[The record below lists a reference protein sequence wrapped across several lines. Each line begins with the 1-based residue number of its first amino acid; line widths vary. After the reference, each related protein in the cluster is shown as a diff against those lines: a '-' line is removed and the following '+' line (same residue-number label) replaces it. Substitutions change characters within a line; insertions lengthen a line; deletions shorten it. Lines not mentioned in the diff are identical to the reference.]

1 MKHDEMKQ
9 LLQLYLF
16 GDLEADRMQEIKA
29 HIAGCNECRR
39 ELDELIQFR
48 NLIQNSG
55 LEEVSDS
62 LLSEA
67 REELQNRLRLGQPRR
82 SFWSGVKDTLA
93 RFLQPVKMPVPRYG
107 LAFGAVSLLVIGV
120 VVGIL
125 ISNITGDRY
134 PYEMLH
140 AGIDDAQI
148 MNFRILDHDAT
159 TGDIEFAYDNILP
172 VERKGNIGDRDI
184 QRILAHAL
192 VAEQNPGMRLQSVSA
207 IGASQTHELDPEIKI
222 ALILTLQYDDNPG
235 VRSEA
240 LSVLSKLP
248 PDEDYKQALLHVL
261 MYDDNTSLRIAAI
274 NRLEELLAVHHDLKQ
289 DVQKVL
295 ENKIQ
300 SDENEYIRMRTVAV
314 LEEIQ

>member
-1 MKHDEMKQ
+1 MKHDVIKQ

-16 GDLEADRMQEIKA
+16 GDLEAGRMREIKA
-29 HIAGCNECRR
+29 HIAGCDECRR

-55 LEEVSDS
+55 LEKVSDS
-62 LLSEA
+62 LLGGA
-67 REELQNRLRLGQPRR
+67 REALHNRFRMEQPRR
-82 SFWSGVKDTLA
+82 SFWSGVKDALA
-93 RFLQPVKMPVPRYG
+93 RFLRPGKISVPRYG
-107 LAFGAVSLLVIGV
+107 LAFGAVSMLVVGV
-120 VVGIL
+120 VMGIL

-140 AGIDDAQI
+140 AGVDDAQI
-148 MNFRILDHDAT
+148 INFRILDHDAK
-159 TGDIEFAYDNILP
+159 TGDIEFAYDNVLP
-172 VERKGNIGDRDI
+172 VERKGNIGDRDV

-207 IGASQTHELDPEIKI
+207 IGAYETHDLDPEIKT

-261 MYDDNTSLRIAAI
+261 MYDDNSSLRIAAI
-274 NRLEELLAVHHDLKQ
+274 NRLEELLALHRDLKK
-289 DVQKVL
+289 DVHKVL

-300 SDENEYIRMRTVAV
+300 SDENEYIRMRAIAV